1 MAEQVNRPL
10 VTKYDE
16 VRQNVQTFN
25 EVLKGLESLQS
36 NLLRFKSWYYVP
48 ELDAVAPSKFI
59 GFADMTGDYYEANR
73 KDGLNGGLTDPRL
86 GRWFRGVAK
95 NSIEYRHVFD
105 KVQRLL
111 ADNGKAFRKKPHLRF
126 HAPSSWK
133 APVKDLGISN
143 RNLYIGGEW
152 VDSSAGSSYEVRNP
166 AHRYHVLAE
175 VQSAGVEDAERA
187 VSAAAGAA
195 SSWAATPAPQRA
207 DILYR
212 VHELMRDR
220 REEFARL
227 ITLEEGKSLPD
238 ARAEVQRSLNIIQYA
253 AGEGRRMFGYTTPS
267 ETRDTVAYTLRRPL
281 GVVAVIT
288 PWNFPLAIPAW
299 KIAPALICGNA
310 VVFKPASSTPLSAIK
325 LTETFIEAGLP
336 PGVLNLVTGPGGSVG
351 NYMVN
356 HPDIAGISF
365 TGSTEIGTGIYA
377 QAATTLKK
385 VQCEMGGKNAVI
397 VLADADM
404 EQAVGSV
411 AIAAFGSTGQRC
423 TATSRVI
430 VEESAMDTFLE
441 GLVERTK
448 GLTVGD
454 GLDSHDVGPVAS
466 EGQFQKIMEY
476 IEIGKE
482 EGANLLYGGGAL
494 TGPEFG
500 GGLYIEPTIF
510 TDVDPGMRI
519 AKEEI
524 FGPVLTVFSCRDL
537 AHAIEISNNVQFG
550 LSSSIYTKDLTKAFR
565 YIEDVEAGMVHV
577 NAPTLGGEV
586 HLPFGGS
593 KASGVG
599 PREQGTEA
607 VNFFSEVVTVYV
619 DFNDGPA

>member
-1 MAEQVNRPL
+1 MSERTFPAE
-10 VTKYDE
+10 
-16 VRQNVQTFN
+16 
-25 EVLKGLESLQS
+25 G
-36 NLLRFKSWYYVP
+36 
-48 ELDAVAPSKFI
+48 
-59 GFADMTGDYYEANR
+59 
-73 KDGLNGGLTDPRL
+73 
-86 GRWFRGVAK
+86 
-95 NSIEYRHVFD
+95 
-105 KVQRLL
+105 
-111 ADNGKAFRKKPHLRF
+111 
-126 HAPSSWK
+126 
-133 APVKDLGISN
+133 LGISN
-143 RNLYIGGEW
+143 RNLHIGGEW
-152 VDSSAGSSYEVRNP
+152 VDATAGDSYEMRNP
-166 AHRYHVLAE
+166 AHLDQVLAE
-175 VQSAGVEDAERA
+175 VQAAGIEDAESA
-187 VSAAAGAA
+187 ISAAKDGA
-195 SSWAATPAPQRA
+195 SLWAATPAPQRA

-212 VHELMRDR
+212 VHELMRQRFED
-220 REEFARL
+220 FARL

-267 ETRDTVAYTLRRPL
+267 ETTDTVAYTVRRPL
-281 GVVAVIT
+281 GVVAIIT

-299 KIAPALICGNA
+299 KMAPALICGNA
-310 VVFKPASSTPLSAIK
+310 IVFKPASATPLSAIK

-351 NYMVN
+351 DYIVN
-356 HPDIAGISF
+356 HPDVAAVSF
-365 TGSTEIGTGIYA
+365 TGSTEIGTKLYS
-377 QAATTLKK
+377 QAAATLKK

-397 VLADADM
+397 VLEDADM
-404 EQAVGSV
+404 EQAIGSV
-411 AIAAFGSTGQRC
+411 ALAAFGSTGQRC

-430 VEESAMDTFLE
+430 VEESAMEEFLE

-448 GLTVGD
+448 EMTVVD
-454 GLDSHDVGPVAS
+454 GLESNDVGPVAS
-466 EGQFQKIMEY
+466 KGQFEKILEY
-476 IEIGKE
+476 IDIGKG
-482 EGANLLYGGGAL
+482 EGAKLLYGGGAL
-494 TGPEFG
+494 TEPEYS

-510 TDVDPGMRI
+510 TDVDPAMRI

-537 AHAIEISNNVQFG
+537 ADAIEISNNVEFG
-550 LSSSIYTKDLTKAFR
+550 LSSSIYTKDLPKAFR

-619 DFNDGPA
+619 DFNER